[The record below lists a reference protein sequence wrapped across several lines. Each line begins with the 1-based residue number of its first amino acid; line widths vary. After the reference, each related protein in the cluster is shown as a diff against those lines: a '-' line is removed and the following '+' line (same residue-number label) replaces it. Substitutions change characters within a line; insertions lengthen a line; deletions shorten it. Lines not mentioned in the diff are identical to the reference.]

1 MKLIDKVKNEHGVV
15 TIDKLREI
23 VQKSINDLTNNR
35 YIVSSGNRTKL
46 SLIVEYYIMI
56 YYRTQN
62 IEKVNYKEL
71 LNNIELVL
79 STVTDEPLYS
89 NLVDKKND
97 EVLWWIIYHLFGADD
112 LYSVDY
118 SSEIVSRINDAINCV
133 ECGEYP
139 ITYLES
145 FHSIQ
150 LEECINQLYLFIMSD
165 FMFGDKYQF

>member
-1 MKLIDKVKNEHGVV
+1 M
-15 TIDKLREI
+15 
-23 VQKSINDLTNNR
+23 
-35 YIVSSGNRTKL
+35 
-46 SLIVEYYIMI
+46 
-56 YYRTQN
+56 
-62 IEKVNYKEL
+62 
-71 LNNIELVL
+71 
-79 STVTDEPLYS
+79 TDEPLYS

-97 EVLWWIIYHLFGADD
+97 EVLWWIIYRLFAADD